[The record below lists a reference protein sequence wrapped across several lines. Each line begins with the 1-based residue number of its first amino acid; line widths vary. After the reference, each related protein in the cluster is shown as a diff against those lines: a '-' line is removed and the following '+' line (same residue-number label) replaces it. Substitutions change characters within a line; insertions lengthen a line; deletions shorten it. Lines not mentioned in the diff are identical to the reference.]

1 MNRNEIIIFE
11 TEDHQIKLEVNVES
25 ETVWLSANQMA
36 LLFERDEKTIRK
48 HINNVFSESEVDKI
62 NNTQKMRVEGVK
74 QLVPFYTLDVIIS
87 VGYRV
92 KSKRGVEFRRWAN
105 SVLKQYILE
114 GYAVNDSRIKQL
126 GEVIRI
132 MKRTENEL
140 DSKQVLS
147 VIEKYSN
154 ALDLLDSYD
163 HQNMTRPKGNEAT
176 YVLQYEECMDVIQS
190 MRFGDESDLF
200 GKEKDDSFK
209 GSIGNIYQSFGG
221 VDIYESLEE
230 KAANLLYFV
239 TKNHSFFDGNKRIAA
254 TMFLYFLD
262 KNNALFVDGKKK
274 MEDSTLVALTIMIA
288 ESSPEEKEMSGSPI
302 IQDGKL
308 VGAVTHVLVND
319 PTRGYGIFAQTMLE
333 QAHSVAGTDVAA

>member
-1 MNRNEIIIFE
+1 MSQKNVQGNNEIVLFE
-11 TEDHQIKLEVNVES
+11 TQDRSIVLSVPINK
-25 ETVWLSANQMA
+25 ETVWLTQEQMSE
-36 LLFERDEKTIRK
+36 LFDTARSSIAY
-48 HINNVFSESEVDKI
+48 HINKI
-62 NNTQKMRVEGVK
+62 FEQGELDRDTSVEIFDRSQNK
-74 QLVPFYTLDVIIS
+74 ASRPPMYYDLDVVIS

-92 KSKRGVEFRRWAN
+92 KSQRGVEFRKWAN
-105 SVLKQYILE
+105 NVLKNYIIQ
-114 GYAVNDSRIKQL
+114 GYAVNNNRISQL

-147 VIEKYSN
+147 VIERYST

-163 HQNMTRPKGNEAT
+163 HQTMQRPKGNEAT
-176 YVLQYEECMDVIQS
+176 YVLSYEECMDVIAT

-209 GSIGNIYQSFGG
+209 GSIGNIYQSYAGQE
-221 VDIYESLEE
+221 IYESLEE

-262 KNNALFVDGKKK
+262 KNGVLFDDGEKLI
-274 MEDSTLVALTIMIA
+274 DDHTLVALTIMIA
-288 ESSPEEKEMSGSPI
+288 ESKPDEKEMMI
-302 IQDGKL
+302 
-308 VGAVTHVLVND
+308 
-319 PTRGYGIFAQTMLE
+319 
-333 QAHSVAGTDVAA
+333 SVIMNCIK

>member
-1 MNRNEIIIFE
+1 MKKNEIVIFE
-11 TEDHQIKLEVNVES
+11 TEDKLITIPVAVEN
-25 ETVWLSANQMA
+25 ETVWLNRNQMA
-36 LLFERDEKTIRK
+36 ELFDRDVKTIGK
-48 HINNVFSESEVDKI
+48 HINNALKEELAYDEATVAKFATVQKEGEREVERQI
-62 NNTQKMRVEGVK
+62 EYYN
-74 QLVPFYTLDVIIS
+74 LDVIIS

-92 KSKRGVEFRRWAN
+92 KSKRGVEFRCWAN
-105 SVLKQYILE
+105 SVLKQYILK
-114 GYAVNDSRIKQL
+114 GYAVNDSRIRQL

-140 DSKQVLS
+140 DGRQVLS
-147 VIEKYSN
+147 VIERYSS

-163 HQNMTRPKGNEAT
+163 HQNMIRPEGNRAT
-176 YVLQYEECMDVIQS
+176 YVLTYEECMKVIQS

-262 KNNALFVDGKKK
+262 KNEALFADGKKK
-274 MEDSTLVALTIMIA
+274 IEDATLVALTIMIA
-288 ESSPEEKEMSGSPI
+288 ESRPEEKEMMISVI
-302 IQDGKL
+302 M
-308 VGAVTHVLVND
+308 NC
-319 PTRGYGIFAQTMLE
+319 ML
-333 QAHSVAGTDVAA
+333 

>member
-1 MNRNEIIIFE
+1 MQRNNEIVIFE
-11 TEDHQIKLEVNVES
+11 TKDNQVKLPVTVEG
-25 ETVWLSANQMA
+25 ETVWLNRNQMSE
-36 LLFERDEKTIRK
+36 LFDRDVKTIGK
-48 HINNVFSESEVDKI
+48 HINNALKEELSVDSSTVAKFATVQIEGEREVERNI
-62 NNTQKMRVEGVK
+62 E
-74 QLVPFYTLDVIIS
+74 YYSLDVIIS

-92 KSKRGVEFRRWAN
+92 KSKRGIEFRRWAN
-105 SVLKQYILE
+105 SVLKQYILQ
-114 GYAVNDSRIKQL
+114 GYAVNDNRIKQL

-154 ALDLLDSYD
+154 ALDLLDAYD
-163 HQNMTRPKGNEAT
+163 HQNMARPKGNETT
-176 YVLQYEECMDVIQS
+176 YVLKYEECMEVIQS

-262 KNNALFVDGKKK
+262 KNNALFVEEKKK
-274 MEDSTLVALTIMIA
+274 IEDATLVALTIMIA
-288 ESSPEEKEMSGSPI
+288 ESRPEEKEMMI
-302 IQDGKL
+302 
-308 VGAVTHVLVND
+308 
-319 PTRGYGIFAQTMLE
+319 
-333 QAHSVAGTDVAA
+333 SVIMNCMQ